1 MWGGRRR
8 NGGGG
13 NGRNVALLLMLLRQ
27 VNDLD
32 RKPPLTLGLVGTSL
46 F

>member
-8 NGGGG
+8 NGG

-32 RKPPLTLGLVGTSL
+32 RKPPLTLGLMGASVL
-46 F
+46 